1 MEKIETKTITKE
13 ELTHH
18 FYCDDCG
25 EYLGETKEDEDCY
38 YDKLGEVDWS
48 FRLPHARYK
57 IDKCLCDKC
66 KVKIFMKI
74 EQVLKETGFKKGE

>member
-1 MEKIETKTITKE
+1 MEKIEVKTITQEK
-13 ELTHH
+13 LTHK
-18 FYCDDCG
+18 FYCDGCDS
-25 EYLGETKEDEDCY
+25 YLGNTEEYEDGY

-74 EQVLKETGFKKGE
+74 EQVLKETGFKKVE